1 MSINKQIVVGMS
13 GHIDHGKT
21 SIVKHLTG
29 KNTDTLKQEQE
40 RGMTIDLGFAFLND
54 QITIID
60 VPGHEKF
67 VKNMMS
73 GSSGIDIAALVI
85 AADDGIMP
93 QTKEHFDILQ
103 LLDIKYGFIILN
115 KIDLVDKEWI
125 ELVENEIEELSRGS
139 FLENCKII
147 QTSASVGVGIDLIKD
162 TILDLSSQIPSRKKD
177 GIFRMHI
184 DRVFSKTGFG
194 TVVTGTI
201 SSGTVSIGDN
211 LDLIPTFKNVKVRN
225 IQTHGVDVKSAFSGE
240 RVAINLN
247 NLDSNNLERGF
258 HLSKQDT
265 YTETKLIIAELKL
278 IKSDS
283 FEFKNNQRLRIHLG
297 TREVMSR
304 VSIINKSDKGLIV
317 LLKLERPLVG
327 AMGDRFIVRLYS
339 PVRTVAGGLILEIP
353 KENNWRK
360 IKNISANIL
369 ELDYKDQIYRIINNL
384 SSSTPMKLSDVERKL
399 NISLDDF
406 KILIKD
412 DNRYRV
418 VYFRSFEWIST
429 REKINKIKA
438 DIIDYLERF
447 HKNNPLVEGC
457 NKNILFQ
464 KTDIDENFLI
474 YLLDELL
481 DENIIKNKSEFWSLL
496 DFNLNLSDKLSHIS
510 EDILSYIANNN
521 FIDKNNSLNIR
532 NGLSESEFYS
542 VINFLESKNKII
554 KINSDLFYSSNI
566 LNEIKDKV
574 KVHLKNTDLLTVPEF
589 KEISKTSRKLAVPL
603 LEYLDKINFTYRLGN
618 GRKLSRGSSE

>member
-147 QTSASVGVGIDLIKD
+147 QTSASLGMGINLIKD
-162 TILDLSSQIPSRKKD
+162 TILDLSSQIPIRKKD

-265 YTETKLIIAELKL
+265 YSETKLIIAELKL
-278 IKSDS
+278 IKSDP
-283 FEFKNNQRLRIHLG
+283 FEFKNNQRLRVHLG

-369 ELDYKDQIYRIINNL
+369 ELDHKDQIYRLINNL
-384 SSSTPMKLSDVERKL
+384 SSSNPMELSNVERKL

-412 DNRYRV
+412 DIRYRV

-496 DFNLNLSDKLSHIS
+496 DFNLNLSDKLSDIS

>member
-147 QTSASVGVGIDLIKD
+147 QTSASVGVGINLIKD

-327 AMGDRFIVRLYS
+327 ARGDRFIVRLYS

-360 IKNISANIL
+360 IKNISTNIL
-369 ELDYKDQIYRIINNL
+369 ELDHKGQIYRIINNL
-384 SSSTPMKLSDVERKL
+384 SSSKPMELSDVEKKL

-447 HKNNPLVEGC
+447 HKNHPLVEGC

>member
-147 QTSASVGVGIDLIKD
+147 QTSASVGVGINLIKD

-278 IKSDS
+278 IKSDL

-447 HKNNPLVEGC
+447 HKNHPLVEGC

-496 DFNLNLSDKLSHIS
+496 DFNLNLSDKLSDIS

>member
-447 HKNNPLVEGC
+447 HKNHPLVEGC

>member
-147 QTSASVGVGIDLIKD
+147 QTSASVGVGINLIKD

-304 VSIINKSDKGLIV
+304 VSIINQSDKGLIV

-360 IKNISANIL
+360 IKNISSNIL

-412 DNRYRV
+412 DN
-418 VYFRSFEWIST
+418 
-429 REKINKIKA
+429 
-438 DIIDYLERF
+438 
-447 HKNNPLVEGC
+447 
-457 NKNILFQ
+457 
-464 KTDIDENFLI
+464 
-474 YLLDELL
+474 
-481 DENIIKNKSEFWSLL
+481 
-496 DFNLNLSDKLSHIS
+496 
-510 EDILSYIANNN
+510 
-521 FIDKNNSLNIR
+521 
-532 NGLSESEFYS
+532 
-542 VINFLESKNKII
+542 
-554 KINSDLFYSSNI
+554 
-566 LNEIKDKV
+566 
-574 KVHLKNTDLLTVPEF
+574 
-589 KEISKTSRKLAVPL
+589 
-603 LEYLDKINFTYRLGN
+603 
-618 GRKLSRGSSE
+618 

>member
-147 QTSASVGVGIDLIKD
+147 QTSASVGVGINLIKD

-384 SSSTPMKLSDVERKL
+384 SSSTPMELSDVERKL

-447 HKNNPLVEGC
+447 HKNHPLVEGC

-496 DFNLNLSDKLSHIS
+496 DFNLNLSDKLSDIS

>member
-147 QTSASVGVGIDLIKD
+147 QTSASVGVGINLIKD

-496 DFNLNLSDKLSHIS
+496 DFNLNLSDKLSDIS